1 MQTRNFFQKY
11 DQKLKNLVKEIRF
24 YNRFERINLK
34 NQLKTIYTMDMRSK
48 DIIFKDFD
56 IKIINRAL
64 PEIICI
70 RIFYDV
76 CTTVVI

>member
-1 MQTRNFFQKY
+1 
-11 DQKLKNLVKEIRF
+11 
-24 YNRFERINLK
+24 
-34 NQLKTIYTMDMRSK
+34 MDMRSK